1 MTGTPDADED
11 ERLFAELYPALRRY
25 AAVVAADDLDPD
37 DLLQEAVAR
46 ALRGGPLHRLDAP
59 GAYLRST
66 MVNLASNH
74 DRARGRERR
83 AHQRLA
89 TAVEDER
96 PASYPSDLD
105 DLASLSST
113 DRAVLYLADVERLP
127 LGEVA
132 RIVGT
137 STTNVRARASRARRR
152 LARAVR
158 EGSLP

>member
-1 MTGTPDADED
+1 MTPTPEAERD

-25 AAVVAADDLDPD
+25 AAVVASDDLDPD

-46 ALRGGPLHRLDAP
+46 TLRGGPLHRLDAP
-59 GAYLRST
+59 GAYLRSA

-83 AHQRLA
+83 AHQRAAA
-89 TAVEDER
+89 TLDAAHA
-96 PASYPSDLD
+96 ASYPSDLD
-105 DLASLSST
+105 DLAALSAG
-113 DRAVLYLADVERLP
+113 DRAVLYLTEVERLP
-127 LGEVA
+127 LDQVG

-137 STTNVRARASRARRR
+137 SVTNVRARASRARRR